1 LSGKSIARRLCCIA
15 QFKGSGTDTLE
26 TQPKT
31 LTSSARPVPS
41 LAKGIDVKPVNQ
53 KPNRLDRLDLIM
65 ADQEALGMN
74 EETESVAKPN
84 ARPDTNGHSERNRAQ
99 ARQLL
104 HHLTD
109 EIGSSKTPGRS

>member
-1 LSGKSIARRLCCIA
+1 M
-15 QFKGSGTDTLE
+15 
-26 TQPKT
+26 
-31 LTSSARPVPS
+31 PS

-74 EETESVAKPN
+74 EESEKVAKPKAT
-84 ARPDTNGHSERNRAQ
+84 ARVNGEKERNRSQ

-104 HHLTD
+104 HYLTD
-109 EIGSSKTPGRS
+109 EIRTSDAAGRKVGR